1 MRILIAISKVQKE
14 VTSVK
19 KKISMPTAERFDK

>member
-1 MRILIAISKVQKE
+1 MNLQKE

-19 KKISMPTAERFDK
+19 K

>member
-1 MRILIAISKVQKE
+1 MRLKYDYDLEIALDGLGDRLQKE

-19 KKISMPTAERFDK
+19 A